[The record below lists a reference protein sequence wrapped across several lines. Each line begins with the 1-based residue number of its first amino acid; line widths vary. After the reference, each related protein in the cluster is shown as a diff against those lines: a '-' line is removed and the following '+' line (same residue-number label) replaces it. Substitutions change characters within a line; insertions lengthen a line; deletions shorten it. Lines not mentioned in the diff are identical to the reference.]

1 MEGKIRKN
9 RKIREDRYFNR
20 YIGIEEEKKKIKT
33 KTKSRIADN
42 TNNQK

>member
-9 RKIREDRYFNR
+9 RKIGEDRYFNR
-20 YIGIEEEKKKIKT
+20 HKEIKEEKKKIKT

-42 TNNQK
+42 SSQK

>member
-33 KTKSRIADN
+33 KTKSRIADSSS
-42 TNNQK
+42 QK